1 MGWVGGVRG
10 SGLGVGCLFG
20 VSWYGSTGRGMAGK
34 RGRGE
39 GGTWK
44 RESRFGESEADGG
57 DVEGEGGE
65 GGRGCGVGVVEG
77 TCDRRGVSWDHS

>member
-20 VSWYGSTGRGMAGK
+20 VSMAAW
-34 RGRGE
+34 GE
-39 GGTWK
+39 GGGKGGGKRTRK
-44 RESRFGESEADGG
+44 RENRFGESEPDGG

-65 GGRGCGVGVVEG
+65 GGRGCGGGVVEG
-77 TCDRRGVSWDHS
+77 TYSSERN